1 MRETIRGRT
10 VDIPLVPPSV
20 TQQPAG
26 EPHWQDRQDGCDS
39 PAAMF
44 ENRERPAWVNW
55 LILGIFLLSSW
66 QLAGFWFQQLHH

>member
-1 MRETIRGRT
+1 
-10 VDIPLVPPSV
+10 VPPTV
-20 TQQPAG
+20 TRHRIGRAR
-26 EPHWQDRQDGCDS
+26 WQDQGEGRDS

-55 LILGIFLLSSW
+55 LILAIFLLSSW

>member
-1 MRETIRGRT
+1 MPPAVPRPRVGR
-10 VDIPLVPPSV
+10 
-20 TQQPAG
+20 A
-26 EPHWQDRQDGCDS
+26 HWQDQGEGRDS

-55 LILGIFLLSSW
+55 LILAIFLLSSW

>member
-1 MRETIRGRT
+1 MERRIADT
-10 VDIPLVPPSV
+10 PPVPPPV
-20 TQQPAG
+20 TKRPTG
-26 EPHWQDRQDGCDS
+26 GPHWQDRQEGINS

-55 LILGIFLLSSW
+55 LILAIFLLSSW